1 MSADRVLAAPY
12 SAGLHDQ
19 NFESAQKIL
28 VVKAVEHDFYFA
40 SNSDV
45 WMNWSL
51 QEKKTHKCLHHH
63 IFTFTYYR
71 LWEQEPTCYAMLTR
85 AYKDRK
91 SCP

>member
-1 MSADRVLAAPY
+1 MAAFFHAMRMGNRIFSESPRRHGVRSHIHLMSADRVLAAPY

-45 WMNWSL
+45 
-51 QEKKTHKCLHHH
+51 
-63 IFTFTYYR
+63 
-71 LWEQEPTCYAMLTR
+71 
-85 AYKDRK
+85 
-91 SCP
+91 